1 MKRKFGFRLLAG
13 AAVLTVAM
21 ASSMASAAEGAS
33 CVLRVAGPQG
43 VSGGTLGHMNS
54 DGKCVSKNSP
64 TAAKEGNG
72 DGLEASAQ
80 CKDLSFSYAKRRE
93 SACLKHGG
101 VLEWLAQG

>member
-1 MKRKFGFRLLAG
+1 MNRKCGFRLLAG

-21 ASSMASAAEGAS
+21 VCSVASAAEGAS

-43 VSGGTLGHMNS
+43 ASGGTVGHMTA
-54 DGKCVSKNSP
+54 DGKCVPKNMP
-64 TAAKEGNG
+64 TAAKESSS

>member
-43 VSGGTLGHMNS
+43 ASGGTLGHMNS

>member
-1 MKRKFGFRLLAG
+1 MNGKSGFRLLAG
-13 AAVLTVAM
+13 AAVLAVAM
-21 ASSMASAAEGAS
+21 MSSMASAAEGAS
-33 CVLRVAGPQG
+33 CVLRMAGPQG
-43 VSGGTLGHMNS
+43 ASGGVQGHMNA

-64 TAAKEGNG
+64 TAAKESSS

-93 SACLKHGG
+93 SACVKHGG